1 MRNVRLVS
9 VWLAMV
15 IGIAGMEPASA
26 QLLSKPDDALTPE
39 EIAEREGR
47 KACKVAICAAFHQ
60 KKAEGADIS
69 CSVLKSWRKE
79 QLQKMVERAKVSWPW
94 GKVKCVAE

>member
-1 MRNVRLVS
+1 MRNVRLIS
-9 VWLAMV
+9 VCLAMM
-15 IGIAGMEPASA
+15 IGISGVGPASA

-60 KKAEGADIS
+60 KKAEGPDIA

-94 GKVKCVAE
+94 GR